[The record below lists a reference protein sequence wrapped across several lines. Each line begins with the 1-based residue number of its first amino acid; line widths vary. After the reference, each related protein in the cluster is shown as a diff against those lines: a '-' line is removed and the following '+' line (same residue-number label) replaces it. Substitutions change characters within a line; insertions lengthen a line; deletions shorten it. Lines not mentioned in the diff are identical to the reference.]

1 MKIPVLLIVLLGTG
15 SVISACQSGDETVR
29 DTENEVFAIHDD
41 VMPKLDDLLQL
52 RKQLSQRI
60 ANLDSLKG
68 TGSAAAAIRT
78 TEEKHQATRLLQ
90 NLTVADSLMMN
101 WMARYNNDT
110 LARISTDDALR
121 YLAAQKDQITD
132 VKTKVN
138 TSIEQ
143 AQQFLDK
150 Q

>member
-1 MKIPVLLIVLLGTG
+1 MRIPVLLIVLLGLG
-15 SVISACQSGDETVR
+15 SVVSACQSEDETVR

-41 VMPKLDDLLQL
+41 VMPKLDDLLRL

-60 ANLDSLKG
+60 ASLDSLKG

-78 TEEKHQATRLLQ
+78 TEEKNQAARLLQ

>member
-1 MKIPVLLIVLLGTG
+1 MRIPASLVVLLVIG
-15 SVISACQSGDETVR
+15 SSFIACQSGDETVR

-41 VMPKLDDLLQL
+41 VMPKLDDLLRL
-52 RKQLSQRI
+52 RKELNLRI
-60 ANLDSLKG
+60 ANLDSS
-68 TGSAAAAIRT
+68 TASGSAAATIRKA
-78 TEEKHQATRLLQ
+78 EEKTQAVRLLQ
-90 NLTVADSLMMN
+90 DLTVADSLMTN

-110 LARISTDDALR
+110 LAKISTDDALR

>member
-1 MKIPVLLIVLLGTG
+1 MRIPLSLAVLLMGAMV
-15 SVISACQSGDETVR
+15 SACRSGDETVR
-29 DTENEVFAIHDD
+29 NAEDEVFAIHDD
-41 VMPKLDDLLQL
+41 VMPQLDDLLQL
-52 RKQLSQRI
+52 RKQLSQHI
-60 ANLDSLKG
+60 ASLDSLKA
-68 TGSAAAAIRT
+68 TGSAATSIRT
-78 TEEKHQATRLLQ
+78 TEEKNQAARLLQ

-110 LARISTDDALR
+110 LSRISTDDALH

-143 AQQFLDK
+143 AQQFLEK

>member
-1 MKIPVLLIVLLGTG
+1 MAMLLIVGNG
-15 SVISACQSGDETVR
+15 VISSCQSDNETVSNA
-29 DTENEVFAIHDD
+29 ENDVFAVHDD
-41 VMPKLDDLLQL
+41 VMPKLDDLLRL
-52 RKQLSQRI
+52 RKELNQRI
-60 ANLDSLKG
+60 TVLDSLKAS
-68 TGSAAAAIRT
+68 GSAAATIRVD
-78 TEEKHQATRLLQ
+78 EEKTQAARLVQ

-110 LARISTDDALR
+110 LAKISTDDALR

-143 AQQFLDK
+143 AQQFLEK

>member
-1 MKIPVLLIVLLGTG
+1 
-15 SVISACQSGDETVR
+15 
-29 DTENEVFAIHDD
+29 
-41 VMPKLDDLLQL
+41 MPKLDDLLQL